1 MITAIQSYF
10 SEEIISITPLG
21 GYDNL
26 NYIIETPNSKY
37 IFKTYIYD
45 EYTYDLLVEEN
56 KILIYLENF
65 KNIEIPIPI
74 SFNNKESLV
83 IIPINNERRICR
95 VLSYIDGTFL
105 GETTTCSKEVLLSLG
120 KTIATLN
127 SNLIH
132 FKSYFYKS
140 RKWEWNI
147 ENLLLNK
154 KYLEDIDK
162 VENKRVATYFM
173 NQFEINIIQKAV
185 GLRKS
190 IIHNDINEWNV
201 LLKENKVTGII
212 DFGDVAYSFTIT
224 ELAIAIIYATYSNE
238 DYLKN
243 ALLIIESYHAVSP
256 LNEVEIDSLYYIIA
270 ARLVISVC
278 NSAHSRKTNPE
289 NNHALIS
296 EEKAWKMLHYLVATN
311 PIYFSNT
318 IKEALGFKVEK
329 TKNIEEVK
337 KRRHKHIA
345 TILSISYSKPIYVEK
360 AAFQYMYDAY
370 GNTFLDAYNN
380 IPHVGHSHPK
390 VVKAGQDQMAK
401 LNTNTRYLYD
411 ILNIYAEKLLSKFPT
426 SLNKVFFVTSGSEA
440 NDLAIRMAKKHTG
453 HNNIMVVEHG
463 YHGHTQAD
471 IDISDYK
478 FNNPKGQ
485 GQKDYVVKT
494 EIPDTYR
501 GRFTKNDGT
510 AGKQYAEIAIKDI
523 ETSPNKIAAFIAEP
537 IVGCGGQVPLAKGYL
552 KPVYEAIRAQGG
564 ICISDEVQTGFGR
577 LGDYFW
583 GYEAED
589 VIPDMVV
596 IGKPIGNGHPMA
608 AVICTDEIANSFNS
622 GVEFF
627 TSFGGNPVSCA
638 IGLSVLEVIKEE
650 NLQQNAKVVGNYYKE
665 QFGKLQKKYPCIGD
679 IRGSGL
685 FLGFDIVK
693 ENSTQPDTKL
703 AHHIKNELRERNILI
718 STDGP
723 ADNVLKTKPPL
734 LFTKKDVDTVVKSTE
749 LILENYYNNI

>member
-1 MITAIQSYF
+1 MTTKIQSYL
-10 SEEIISITPLG
+10 SEEINSITQLG
-21 GYDNL
+21 GYENL
-26 NYIIETPNSKY
+26 NYLIKTNTSKY
-37 IFKTYIYD
+37 ILKTYLYNED
-45 EYTYDLLVEEN
+45 TYDLLTEEN
-56 KILIYLENF
+56 RILTHLQNF
-65 KNIEIPIPI
+65 KDTETPHPIK
-74 SFNNKESLV
+74 FNNNETLL
-83 IIPINNERRICR
+83 IININNEQRVCR
-95 VLSYIDGTFL
+95 LLSYIEGQFL
-105 GETTTCSKEVLLSLG
+105 GETKINSEELLSSLG

-127 SNLIH
+127 NNLKN
-132 FKSYFYKS
+132 FNSYFYKS

-147 ENLLLNK
+147 ENLYLNK
-154 KYLEDIDK
+154 KYLDDIDK
-162 VENKRVATYFM
+162 VENKRVATYFID
-173 NQFEINIIQKAV
+173 QFDANVVPRTEE
-185 GLRKS
+185 LRKS

-201 LLKENKVTGII
+201 LIKDNNVSGII
-212 DFGDVAYSFTIT
+212 DFGDVTYSFIIN
-224 ELAIAIIYATYSNE
+224 ELAIAIIYATYNNE
-238 DYLKN
+238 NYLTN
-243 ALLIIESYHAVSP
+243 ALSIIKSYHEVKP
-256 LNEVEIDSLYYIIA
+256 LTNIEIDCLYYIIA

-278 NSAHSRKTNPE
+278 NSAHARKTNPE
-289 NNHALIS
+289 NDHAFIS

-318 IKEALGFKVEK
+318 IKETLGFKVK
-329 TKNIEEVK
+329 TLPNIEEVK
-337 KRRHKHIA
+337 EKRHQHLAK
-345 TILSISYSKPIYVEK
+345 ILSVSYKNPIYVEK

-390 VVKAGQDQMAK
+390 VVKAGQEQMAK

-411 ILNIYAEKLLSKFPT
+411 ILNIYAEKLLSKFPP

-453 HNNIMVVEHG
+453 HSNVMVVEHG

-485 GQKDYVVKT
+485 GQKKHVVKT
-494 EIPDTYR
+494 IIPDTYR

-510 AGKQYAEIAIKDI
+510 AGKQYAEIAINDI
-523 ETSPNKIAAFIAEP
+523 KTSPNKIAAFIAEP
-537 IVGCGGQVPLAKGYL
+537 IVGCGGQIPLAKGYL

-577 LGDYFW
+577 LGDHFW
-583 GYEAED
+583 GYEAEN

-608 AVICTDEIANSFNS
+608 AVICTDEIADSFNT

-638 IGLSVLEVIKEE
+638 IGLAVLEVIEEE
-650 NLQQNAKVVGNYYKE
+650 NLQENAKIIGNYYKE
-665 QFGKLQKKYPCIGD
+665 EFSQLQKKFPCIGD

-685 FLGFDIVK
+685 FLGFDIIK
-693 ENSTQPDTKL
+693 DDTTEPDTEL
-703 AHHIKNELRERNILI
+703 AHHIKNELRERKILI

-734 LFTKKDVDTVVKSTE
+734 IFTKKDVDIVIQNTKI
-749 LILENYYNNI
+749 ILENHYNKR